1 MSKVEL
7 YVYDLSNGL
16 ARSLSLPLTGRQIDG
31 IWHTSV
37 VLWNRE
43 IYYGQGILEV
53 SPPGT
58 THHGNPVQKIE
69 LGTTQIDEA
78 TFEEYLDNM
87 RDHYTGEKYHL
98 LEFNCNSFTNDVVG
112 FLTGGTIP
120 SWITNLPSEFLS
132 TPFGASLRPQIDA
145 MFRRGPSAAGRS
157 GAGPSRPP
165 PPSISMNNTEI
176 ANQLLAGVAQSATA
190 NQSAASSGTSTPTPL
205 SSSLIISTNTSSFT
219 SAISTHTCVIAFFK
233 LPTPRLIALTPPFE
247 DLAKRNARKDAA
259 EARGKV
265 AFVVVDL
272 EVGGQEVAQ
281 EMGVKDGGIV
291 FFRDGKKVNVLKAPS
306 SMVLIKAV
314 ESHIATCFRRSAA
327 Q

>member
-1 MSKVEL
+1 
-7 YVYDLSNGL
+7 
-16 ARSLSLPLTGRQIDG
+16 
-31 IWHTSV
+31 
-37 VLWNRE
+37 
-43 IYYGQGILEV
+43 
-53 SPPGT
+53 
-58 THHGNPVQKIE
+58 
-69 LGTTQIDEA
+69 
-78 TFEEYLDNM
+78 
-87 RDHYTGEKYHL
+87 
-98 LEFNCNSFTNDVVG
+98 
-112 FLTGGTIP
+112 
-120 SWITNLPSEFLS
+120 
-132 TPFGASLRPQIDA
+132 

-291 FFRDGKKVNVLKAPS
+291 FFRDGKKVSVA
-306 SMVLIKAV
+306 IGC
-314 ESHIATCFRRSAA
+314 HR
-327 Q
+327 